1 METNINKLLKDMQK
15 LSTAEEVRRLINC
28 YSLDKT
34 GKVTAISLSNEH
46 KNAKNLSR
54 LILDEEAVAL
64 QYINI
69 SGIETLREIVFRAA
83 LPELIYADFSRC
95 KLTEITLPPGFLKL
109 EQLYLHNNQLQQ
121 ITFQG
126 ACPKMILLDLANNQ
140 LTDFSLPAGFEKL
153 AYLYLPDNK
162 LKSLQLPSDAGR
174 LNTLHLRNN
183 KLDDLP
189 ENLVGFSDME
199 VLYLH
204 GNPLLKLP
212 KQIISEDERASSWE
226 AVRSYL
232 QELGKAAIINDRAK
246 LIIVGNGRVGK
257 TSMYRRLK
265 GLPFRKNEPYT
276 HGVQLG
282 LLEKKNLTEVK
293 TDKLNLTVWDFGGQ
307 DIFYA
312 THQFFLS
319 EEAVYL
325 LAWTN
330 EENVE
335 PHRLSENERLSFNE
349 KWRSCDYWLDNIRLY
364 SAAGPLLMVQ
374 TNSDLPATQLVF
386 NPEWGKEPF
395 NARSLS
401 FSAAKDYGL
410 PELKNHLV
418 HLLNNSMP
426 LLGKEFPK
434 SYDTVIKS
442 LKKQNVP
449 YITFKDF
456 KIICEKSQ
464 ITKGNEKELLKFL
477 NNAGVVVYFDSP
489 LLNDTIYIDPN
500 WLTRMVYG
508 LINNKLRKLNGII
521 DEDYLNDALNVLT
534 AKEKEQFVTLLQK
547 FELIFKR
554 SGDSPPTYIAP
565 QYLPECLSY
574 NEKSFY
580 SSAKERLSRVFTFR
594 FTKFVPENLM
604 INFLSRYGPFSN
616 NVYWKHGIYFNY
628 ERQECIVELTLEG
641 EILEVYAGNGLETYD
656 LQQRICNAFVELGKN
671 AQAEISLDNNI
682 WVSWQELKKQFHEFS
697 SEPNHQFFASD
708 GYTKVYLK
716 DYLHFF
722 QAEKSIIDP
731 PEKPSP
737 EIFFSYA
744 WGDQEE
750 KGESREKIAND
761 LYESLKRQDY
771 NVKRDKEEIGYKMS
785 ITDFMKRISKGSFV
799 VAIISDKYLKSPYC
813 MFELLETY
821 RKSNSDA
828 EEFKAKIFPLVLEDA
843 KIHSPISKLDYQ
855 LYWNNKLDELRNK
868 INQIGWENAGES
880 INEYD
885 KLKEI
890 AVNVVKLI
898 QIFQDINTM
907 NPAMLKENS
916 FEIIRNSIEERI
928 MSSQV

>member
-1 METNINKLLKDMQK
+1 ME
-15 LSTAEEVRRLINC
+15 A
-28 YSLDKT
+28 
-34 GKVTAISLSNEH
+34 
-46 KNAKNLSR
+46 
-54 LILDEEAVAL
+54 
-64 QYINI
+64 
-69 SGIETLREIVFRAA
+69 
-83 LPELIYADFSRC
+83 
-95 KLTEITLPPGFLKL
+95 
-109 EQLYLHNNQLQQ
+109 
-121 ITFQG
+121 
-126 ACPKMILLDLANNQ
+126 
-140 LTDFSLPAGFEKL
+140 
-153 AYLYLPDNK
+153 
-162 LKSLQLPSDAGR
+162 
-174 LNTLHLRNN
+174 
-183 KLDDLP
+183 
-189 ENLVGFSDME
+189 
-199 VLYLH
+199 LYLH

-282 LLEKKNLTEVK
+282 LLEKKNLPEVK

-325 LAWTN
+325 LAWTH

-395 NARSLS
+395 NAKSLS

-418 HLLNNSMP
+418 YLLNNSMP

-722 QAEKSIIDP
+722 QAEKSITDP

-744 WGDQEE
+744 WGDKKEE
-750 KGESREKIAND
+750 GESREAVVNEV
-761 LYESLKRQDY
+761 YESLKKEGY
-771 NVKRDKEEIGYKMS
+771 TVIRDKMDLGYRGFISDFIDRIG
-785 ITDFMKRISKGSFV
+785 KGDLIV
-799 VAIISDKYLKSPYC
+799 VVTSDKYFRSPYC
-813 MFELLETY
+813 MYELY
-821 RKSNSDA
+821 
-828 EEFKAKIFPLVLEDA
+828 KIALD
-843 KIHSPISKLDYQ
+843 SKLDKHHFADRVLPIAFEFIDFTDPVVFE
-855 LYWNNKLDELRNK
+855 LYDDFWESKYNKMDDLFKRKSKRMKQPQFDLFDKIRTIYENYGDIVGWLSDMNCLNVNILKKNNFEVIRKAIEGKFGNSAED
-868 INQIGWENAGES
+868 
-880 INEYD
+880 
-885 KLKEI
+885 
-890 AVNVVKLI
+890 
-898 QIFQDINTM
+898 NT
-907 NPAMLKENS
+907 S
-916 FEIIRNSIEERI
+916 D
-928 MSSQV
+928 